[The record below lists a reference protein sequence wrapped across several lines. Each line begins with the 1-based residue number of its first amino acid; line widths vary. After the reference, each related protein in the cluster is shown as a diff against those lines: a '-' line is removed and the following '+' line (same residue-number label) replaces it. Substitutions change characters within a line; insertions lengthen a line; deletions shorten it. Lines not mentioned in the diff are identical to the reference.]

1 MLSLYYNGSNSLLF
15 VNTIKIYQSKVK
27 DSEIKP
33 YSWCLSNIS
42 KDFKIHN
49 IKKAELKANAFKR
62 M

>member
-49 IKKAELKANAFKR
+49 IKKTELKTNAFKR